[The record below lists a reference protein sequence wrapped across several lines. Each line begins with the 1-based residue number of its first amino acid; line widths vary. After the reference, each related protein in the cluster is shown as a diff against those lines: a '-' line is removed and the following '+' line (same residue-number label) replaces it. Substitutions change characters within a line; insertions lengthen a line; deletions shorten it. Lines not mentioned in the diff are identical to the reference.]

1 MENAV
6 GQGIGWFL
14 DGRVVAVDGHQES
27 GDGSPGITGTVIE
40 LNDQNECEGELLLFP
55 QSFQLCDAR

>member
-1 MENAV
+1 MENAI

-14 DGRVVAVDGHQES
+14 EGRVVAVDGHQGS
-27 GDGSPGITGTVIE
+27 GDGSPEITGTVIE
-40 LNDQNECEGELLLFP
+40 LNDQNECEVNLLFP